1 MQQKPAIIF
10 LVAAVVLGVV
20 WFFNQPDPVNSGLRI
35 REVAARGLVE
45 ELGRAHPGGRIL
57 VLSNPFAKQ
66 PGTAPE
72 IVAIEQAGIAGVTAG
87 AGKALTIG
95 AVAVPELRPE
105 ARENPA
111 AELAGVNTTTPISFL
126 MTPDAIDKLVK
137 QHADCGLVVS
147 LVGLPE
153 ELGACQAWNAPGG
166 PRFAFLLP
174 DFRGIAD
181 GATIVQAVKSG
192 KVVAFVLP
200 KPGAP
205 GNDGKVSGD
214 FQAEFEKRFV
224 LVTAR
229 NVDQVRQSWPTLF

>member
-10 LVAAVVLGVV
+10 LIAALVLGAV
-20 WFFNQPDPVNSGLRI
+20 WFVNRPDPVGGGLRI
-35 REVAARGLVE
+35 REVAARALVE
-45 ELGRAHPGGRIL
+45 ELARLNPGGRIL
-57 VLSNPFAKQ
+57 VLSNPFVKQ

-72 IVAIEQAGIAGVTAG
+72 IVAMEQAGIAGITAG

-95 AVAVPELRPE
+95 AVVNPELRPE
-105 ARENPA
+105 AREDPA

-126 MTPDAIDKLVK
+126 MATDAIDKLVK
-137 QHADCGLVVS
+137 QHPDCGLIVS
-147 LVGLPE
+147 LVGLPS
-153 ELGACQAWNAPGG
+153 ELNACQAWSAPAG
-166 PRFAFLLP
+166 PKFAFLLP

-181 GATIVQAVKSG
+181 SATILQAVKSG

-200 KPGAP
+200 KPGAL

-229 NVDQVRQSWPTLF
+229 NVEQVLQSWPALF